1 MTPKGREPADSGSE
15 AGAGS
20 AAADVEIVEC
30 QAVTDD
36 LEAAMRRLI
45 GQLSSSRPP
54 PTRAE
59 LSEVIA
65 SEATTL
71 FLACQRSRQISE
83 RPRESGAD
91 VDGAEVVGALTLVVF
106 RIPTGVR
113 ARIEDVV
120 VDEAVRGRRI
130 GERLSLAALQKARDL
145 GAMNADLTSRPSRAA
160 ANRLYRRM
168 GFELR
173 ESNAYRFKL

>member
-1 MTPKGREPADSGSE
+1 MTPKGRKPTDSGTETS
-15 AGAGS
+15 AGS

-54 PTRAE
+54 TRAE

-71 FLACQRSRQISE
+71 FLAFQRSRQLLK
-83 RPRESGAD
+83 RPQES
-91 VDGAEVVGALTLVVF
+91 GAEVVGALTLVVF

-120 VDEAVRGRRI
+120 VDEAARGRRI
-130 GERLSLAALQKARDL
+130 GEQLSLAALQKARDL
-145 GAMNADLTSRPSRAA
+145 GALNADLTSRPSRVA

-168 GFELR
+168 GFNLR
-173 ESNAYRFKL
+173 ESNVYRLKL

>member
-1 MTPKGREPADSGSE
+1 MTPKGRKPTDSGPETS
-15 AGAGS
+15 AGS
-20 AAADVEIVEC
+20 ATADVEIIEC

-45 GQLSSSRPP
+45 GQLSSSSPP

-71 FLACQRSRQISE
+71 FLACQRSREISE
-83 RPRESGAD
+83 QPRKS
-91 VDGAEVVGALTLVVF
+91 GAEVVGALTLVVF

-120 VDEAVRGRRI
+120 VDESARGRRI
-130 GERLSLAALQKARDL
+130 GEQLSLAALQKARDL
-145 GAMNADLTSRPSRAA
+145 GALNADLTSRPSRVA

-168 GFELR
+168 GFKLR
-173 ESNAYRFKL
+173 ESNVYRLKL

>member
-1 MTPKGREPADSGSE
+1 MTPKGRKPAESGPE

-36 LEAAMRRLI
+36 LEAAMGRLI

-71 FLACQRSRQISE
+71 FLAFQRSRQTSE
-83 RPRESGAD
+83 RPRES
-91 VDGAEVVGALTLVVF
+91 GAEVVGALTLVVF

-120 VDEAVRGRRI
+120 VDEASRGRRI

-145 GAMNADLTSRPSRAA
+145 GALNADLTSRPSRVA

-173 ESNAYRFKL
+173 DSNAYRFKL